1 MMPDVCCLG
10 HRCFFSLHVSY
21 AKLLTNVLLYINENK
36 KEPKQHQTCV
46 GEAEG
51 DLSPSPEQSDN
62 AMSRTKEVV
71 LVIKLQTPIY
81 G

>member
-1 MMPDVCCLG
+1 MNQITLSSPD
-10 HRCFFSLHVSY
+10 
-21 AKLLTNVLLYINENK
+21 
-36 KEPKQHQTCV
+36 

-62 AMSRTKEVV
+62 VMSRTKEVV

>member
-1 MMPDVCCLG
+1 MRIRRYDLVDNYSEK
-10 HRCFFSLHVSY
+10 FIFS
-21 AKLLTNVLLYINENK
+21 
-36 KEPKQHQTCV
+36 V

-81 G
+81 S

>member
-1 MMPDVCCLG
+1 MTVG
-10 HRCFFSLHVSY
+10 STEYRGSRRG
-21 AKLLTNVLLYINENK
+21 
-36 KEPKQHQTCV
+36 PKQRLHHRLGPV

>member
-1 MMPDVCCLG
+1 MNQITLSSPD
-10 HRCFFSLHVSY
+10 
-21 AKLLTNVLLYINENK
+21 
-36 KEPKQHQTCV
+36 